1 MLARVQYEGLFKNT
15 GGDVAVLKI
24 VEYLSKDTI
33 ATLRVLLSMAL
44 KGQLRGLAI
53 YYRTEDGSEET
64 VFTGIYKAHA
74 ADAATAGMRL
84 SVSLL
89 RASGEL
95 E

>member
-1 MLARVQYEGLFKNT
+1 M
-15 GGDVAVLKI
+15 AVLKI

-44 KGQLRGLAI
+44 KGELRGLAI
-53 YYRTEDGSEET
+53 CYRTDKGVEET
-64 VFTGIYKAHA
+64 VFTGIYKAHP

-84 SVSLL
+84 SMSLMQVN
-89 RASGEL
+89 GEL